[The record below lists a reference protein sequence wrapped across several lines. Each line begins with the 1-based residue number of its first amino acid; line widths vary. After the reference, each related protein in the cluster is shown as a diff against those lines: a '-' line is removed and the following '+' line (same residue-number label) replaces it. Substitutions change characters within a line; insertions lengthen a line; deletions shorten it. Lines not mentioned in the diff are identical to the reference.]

1 MFSMNSANSMT
12 MIFIITAK
20 GLDPVTSV
28 SARQDLQIEPNSCFI
43 GLSYSLN
50 SLNSMKVLL
59 HLEKTPLILFHVISI
74 SSENMRCAQSSTKR
88 TDEYFS

>member
-50 SLNSMKVLL
+50 SRESRATEFNESSAPFRKNSINIVSCD
-59 HLEKTPLILFHVISI
+59 F
-74 SSENMRCAQSSTKR
+74 
-88 TDEYFS
+88 YF

>member
-12 MIFIITAK
+12 IIFVITVK

-59 HLEKTPLILFHVISI
+59 HLEKNSI
-74 SSENMRCAQSSTKR
+74 NIA
-88 TDEYFS
+88 